1 MCGMVAQVGDEVTD
15 FKVGDRVAI
24 EPGEPCRE
32 CEYVNQDNIIY
43 VHIWNL
49 WRHHHTMVRSVNM

>member
-1 MCGMVAQVGDEVTD
+1 MVAQVGDEVTD

-32 CEYVNQDNIIY
+32 CEYCKSGQYIIY
-43 VHIWNL
+43 GIYGDTTIRWCVL
-49 WRHHHTMVRSVNM
+49 